1 MNIPLIGIAIILI
14 IIVLIIGLI
23 GNPGVP
29 RRALKS
35 RTARLILNNTTIG
48 DRLSEIFYGIVMVS
62 VVSGMVNSGSFG
74 REELSYTL
82 FVIAL
87 GVNICW
93 GIIDGATS
101 IYGGLADRAE
111 EDRLINSLRSDK
123 NNREQREDVVEIL
136 QGTILRSLN
145 EEDQARVVEM
155 ISAGEPEK
163 IGEYNTTGDDLRV
176 FMAILLMDVITVFP
190 VIIPLYVIENS
201 QSALFWSHLIAILIF
216 VLIGIA
222 WAKYLNKN
230 MIKAGL
236 ALGILAAITISVT
249 YYFGW

>member
-1 MNIPLIGIAIILI
+1 
-14 IIVLIIGLI
+14 
-23 GNPGVP
+23 
-29 RRALKS
+29 
-35 RTARLILNNTTIG
+35 
-48 DRLSEIFYGIVMVS
+48 
-62 VVSGMVNSGSFG
+62 MVNYGLFG
-74 REELSYTL
+74 QKDLSYLL
-82 FVIAL
+82 FFVAL
-87 GVNICW
+87 GVNISW

-101 IYGGLADRAE
+101 VYGGLVDKAE
-111 EDRLINSLRSDK
+111 EDRLIYSLKSDR
-123 NNREQREDVVEIL
+123 NNQEKREDVAEIL
-136 QGTILRSLN
+136 QGTILRSLK

-163 IGEYNTTGDDLRV
+163 ISKYSASGDDLKV
-176 FMAILLMDVITVFP
+176 FLAILLMDVITVFP

-230 MIKAGL
+230 MIRAGL

>member
-23 GNPGVP
+23 GIHRIP
-29 RRALKS
+29 RRILKS
-35 RTARLILNNTTIG
+35 KTARLILNNTTIG
-48 DRLSEIFYGIVMVS
+48 DRLSEIFYGITMVS
-62 VVSGMVNSGSFG
+62 VVSGMVNYGLFG
-74 REELSYTL
+74 QKDLSYLL
-82 FVIAL
+82 FFVAL
-87 GVNICW
+87 GVNISW

-101 IYGGLADRAE
+101 VYGGLVDKAE
-111 EDRLINSLRSDK
+111 EDRLIYSLKSDR
-123 NNREQREDVVEIL
+123 NNQEKREDVAEIL
-136 QGTILRSLN
+136 QGTILRSLK

-163 IGEYNTTGDDLRV
+163 ISKYSASGDDLKV
-176 FMAILLMDVITVFP
+176 FLAILLMDVITVFP